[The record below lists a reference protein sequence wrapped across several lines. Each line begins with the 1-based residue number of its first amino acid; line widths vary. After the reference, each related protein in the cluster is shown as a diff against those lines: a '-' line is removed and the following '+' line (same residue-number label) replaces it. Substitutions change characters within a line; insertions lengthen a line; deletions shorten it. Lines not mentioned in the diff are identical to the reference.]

1 MLSTLNH
8 AILLCVGSLQLAQCI
23 DGADIMEFGAS
34 GSPAKKIDP
43 YVLAVSIFAF
53 ACLAVAGTAVALY
66 LEVRACSVFR
76 EAGTA
81 CFM

>member
-1 MLSTLNH
+1 MGT
-8 AILLCVGSLQLAQCI
+8 VQLTQCI
-23 DGADIMEFGAS
+23 NGADIMEFGAS

-66 LEVRACSVFR
+66 LEVRALSVFR

-81 CFM
+81 CCM